1 MSDPVANRTLDLAC
15 TVGSVSNAIEAIEDG
30 ADVNNGGGAPLFTAI
45 FNHNPE
51 VVRVLIEHGADLSNF
66 LPPAKRAG
74 LSGIDEIIAVLMT
87 FAPPDP
93 RAIDPVLME
102 ETDAILRKGGLAK
115 PVEEGEWDGL
125 VLFAEKLE
133 TIGAAECFAALREL
147 LEMLRPAWSF
157 GTAALLA
164 SVKAEKKRIADLS
177 QRYLDSPE
185 SVGDLARAHLGA
197 AGSPDRSR
205 GQVGPEAPEAAAG
218 EEGAAGGDG
227 AEG

>member
-15 TVGSVSNAIEAIEDG
+15 TVGSVADAIEAIEDG

-51 VVRVLIEHGADLSNF
+51 VVRVLIQQGADLSNF

-74 LSGIDEIIAVLMT
+74 LTDIDEIIAVLMT

-93 RAIDPVLME
+93 RAIDPTLME
-102 ETDAILRKGGLAK
+102 ETDAILKKGGLGK
-115 PVEEGEWDGL
+115 PVEDGEWESL

-133 TIGAAECFAALREL
+133 KIGAAECHASLAGL
-147 LEMLRPAWSF
+147 LDLLRPAWSF

-164 SVKAEKKRIADLS
+164 SIKAEKKKIAALS
-177 QRYLDSPE
+177 QQYAEAGEDIGNLAQAYLSASSSPAE
-185 SVGDLARAHLGA
+185 
-197 AGSPDRSR
+197 P
-205 GQVGPEAPEAAAG
+205 PAPE
-218 EEGAAGGDG
+218 GDG
-227 AEG
+227 PSQEEE